1 MPFNADVF
9 LSSPETDNL
18 RKACLQRGQLGTWI
32 LRGFPFFL
40 TGKYDSLRL
49 DDLCNNVVYAEHLL
63 SSGMLVHAR

>member
-1 MPFNADVF
+1 MLMCFSAALRLIILERLACKGGSWALGFCGVSPF
-9 LSSPETDNL
+9 L
-18 RKACLQRGQLGTWI
+18 
-32 LRGFPFFL
+32 L